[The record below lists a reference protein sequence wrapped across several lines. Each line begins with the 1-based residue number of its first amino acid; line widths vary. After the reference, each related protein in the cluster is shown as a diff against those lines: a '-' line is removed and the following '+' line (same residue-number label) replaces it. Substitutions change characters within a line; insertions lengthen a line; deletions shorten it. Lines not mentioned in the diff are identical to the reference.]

1 MAFFGRDENRK
12 IDEKNDMLED
22 MYERPQINYY
32 VPLDN
37 TYVIMQMIATLIILI
52 VGVITYLI
60 GYKSDVVD
68 PIASTKSLF
77 INMHIIFIGG
87 FLAVTLLVNHFSK
100 SKQDLI
106 SRLYLILTLSLISM
120 VAFGILKVSFDN
132 KYTKETFEEICSSQ
146 FEEDTENK
154 KTKVDIGLTGVSLKT
169 DKEYYVDE
177 CVKMYN
183 IFKIKTYGTLIL
195 HLVLNLLLIYQIEK
209 NRKIENKKSQI
220 AKDDIVLFDEEE
232 NVKY

>member
-1 MAFFGRDENRK
+1 
-12 IDEKNDMLED
+12 
-22 MYERPQINYY
+22 
-32 VPLDN
+32 
-37 TYVIMQMIATLIILI
+37 
-52 VGVITYLI
+52 
-60 GYKSDVVD
+60 
-68 PIASTKSLF
+68 
-77 INMHIIFIGG
+77 
-87 FLAVTLLVNHFSK
+87 
-100 SKQDLI
+100 
-106 SRLYLILTLSLISM
+106 M

-146 FEEDTENK
+146 FEEDIENK
-154 KTKVDIGLTGVSLKT
+154 KTKVDIELTGVSLKT

-177 CVKMYN
+177 CVKKYN